1 MVQALKMRHMVEQM
15 CTDVLRR
22 FARAL
27 GPAPFVKDA
36 DVSRRY
42 AELDLFYK
50 TVPCR
55 AQFGIAWTCTPSG
68 HLAAAGRL
76 EIPKRGTPDGSTAG
90 SESE

>member
-42 AELDLFYK
+42 AELDLFLRQ
-50 TVPCR
+50 CHAERNLELLGR
-55 AQFGIAWTCTPSG
+55 ALRVAT
-68 HLAAAGRL
+68 
-76 EIPKRGTPDGSTAG
+76 
-90 SESE
+90 